1 MKIQNLPGA
10 MKAYNNN
17 IGKTS
22 PKKELQKNVGGK
34 DAMNV
39 SQEAKTFSAI
49 LQAVKKSPEI
59 REEKVNALKASIE
72 NNTYKIDNEKLAD
85 KLIERMERKF

>member
-1 MKIQNLPGA
+1 MKIPHLQGA

-17 IGKTS
+17 IGKPS
-22 PKKELQKNVGGK
+22 QNKAGSK

-49 LQAVKKSPEI
+49 LQAAKKAPEI
-59 REEKVNALKASIE
+59 REDKVNALKAAIE
-72 NNTYKIDNEKLAD
+72 NNTYKVDNEKLAD

>member
-17 IGKTS
+17 IGKPS
-22 PKKELQKNVGGK
+22 PKKELQNKAGSK

-59 REEKVNALKASIE
+59 REDKVNALKAAIE
-72 NNTYKIDNEKLAD
+72 NNTYKVDNEKLAD